1 MKITVPILLTPK
13 GSKRT
18 PEVIDAPN
26 ICPHC
31 GKSMHPELIEAFN
44 VDVYADMLDIVT
56 LYRCTADNCNK
67 YFALQY
73 KREFSNEPFVNP
85 IKYTYRPPIN
95 VTLPS
100 NIEKVSEMFVEIY
113 NQSVQAERDQL
124 LHIAGVGYRK
134 AAEFLIKD
142 YVIAKN
148 PDKESN
154 IKNMFLSNVISTY
167 LTDFPKIQNLAKA
180 VSWIGNDETHYV
192 RKHDDR
198 DIQDLKKFI
207 LATAQFIAADYD
219 ADDALDFTSSE
230 SPSAS

>member
-1 MKITVPILLTPK
+1 MKVTANILLSPK
-13 GSKRT
+13 GSKRI
-18 PEVIDAPN
+18 PEVIDVPN

-67 YFALQY
+67 YFVLQY
-73 KREFSNEPFVNP
+73 KRQYSNEPFVNP

-95 VTLPS
+95 VTLPG
-100 NIEKVSEMFVEIY
+100 NIEKVSPMFVAIY
-113 NQSVQAERDQL
+113 NEAVQAERDGLQ
-124 LHIAGVGYRK
+124 HIAGVGYRK

-142 YVIAKN
+142 YAISQN
-148 PDKESN
+148 PDQEDKVKS
-154 IKNMFLSNVISTY
+154 MFLAQVISNY
-167 LTDFPKIQNLAKA
+167 LGAFPKVQSLATA
-180 VSWIGNDETHYV
+180 VAWIGNDETHYV
-192 RKHDDR
+192 RKHNDK

-219 ADDALDFTSSE
+219 ADDAAIFTSSGN
-230 SPSAS
+230 S